1 MASRRGAPT
10 DVSKKRKPDK
20 DGNDSDDEMI
30 VVEVYYSG
38 DKDEDAQRKFD
49 TMLDDE
55 GKVQYSAAVHKL
67 LECRAGNRSLYDSSD
82 DDNSD
87 NNDSD
92 DSVVPPKE
100 PSVTKIIYDATG
112 STIIDIEELA
122 KEGRRRCTC
131 PYYRARASINGAQVV
146 ALPYNTLLSRSAR
159 QAMGISLTGNVVIID
174 KAHNLVNTILSIH
187 STALDWR
194 AMRALLETGQMYFS
208 KYWR

>member
-100 PSVTKIIYDATG
+100 PSVTKIIYVSRTRSQFQSSL
-112 STIIDIEELA
+112 STRLSA
-122 KEGRRRCTC
+122 H
-131 PYYRARASINGAQVV
+131 S
-146 ALPYNTLLSRSAR
+146 LPPMTKS
-159 QAMGISLTGNVVIID
+159 NV
-174 KAHNLVNTILSIH
+174 
-187 STALDWR
+187 
-194 AMRALLETGQMYFS
+194 
-208 KYWR
+208 

>member
-100 PSVTKIIYDATG
+100 PSDSLSVPEQLVYKIKRTQFASNDKVKCVTLG
-112 STIIDIEELA
+112 SRMQLCVND
-122 KEGRRRCTC
+122 
-131 PYYRARASINGAQVV
+131 RARQGTQF
-146 ALPYNTLLSRSAR
+146 
-159 QAMGISLTGNVVIID
+159 
-174 KAHNLVNTILSIH
+174 AHATNECCLEMQMAGSKK
-187 STALDWR
+187 ST
-194 AMRALLETGQMYFS
+194 
-208 KYWR
+208 